1 MKKSLATIA
10 KVSLILCLLNGY
22 AFGNFREHFDLGQNY
37 MQNYQY
43 SSAITEFKS
52 ALRINYLDNSA
63 RINLVNAYLARA
75 SEYGNKDGAWGKAAD
90 DFRSALFYLTY
101 YPKNKTNIQNSAAVI
116 SQATQNLEVC
126 LNATN
131 FDRSAQNRFNTA
143 KRLRAEGN
151 FAAAAYEFNQALGS
165 KELQKNSFEQI
176 GDIMKLL
183 GNEPKAAEY
192 YKKAVSV
199 DPADLNLRL
208 TYAKILDNIGE
219 SDIALNEYSYVL
231 EKSTTENSD
240 ILYTLEKTFAKK
252 VKNTPNNGN
261 LNANMGAILQ
271 KEGRFDEALTYY
283 KQAEALDPSNINTR
297 INVGTLYQQKGDYR
311 TAIKAYESVLILY
324 PNNVNANYY
333 RAQCYDKLGDN
344 KIAQEAYKKVIALD
358 PNMGNVIK
366 EQMVQNVKK
375 TTSPQQFVEYVNTN
389 LADANP
395 SSYLYD
401 YAIELHKEGKIDNAI
416 YMYQQAIKS
425 NGSNPEMYVNLA
437 LAQAQGN
444 DFDNALSTLQTAQA
458 KFPKAKNIAD
468 TTKNISEMKT
478 NNLITKAAD
487 YYNKKDYK
495 KAISV
500 YQSITPSTV
509 ETLLGTA
516 NCYQELGDKKNAI
529 EYFKKA
535 FSLKPMDSDIA
546 YYIAVLYGEQE
557 DYNSAKIYL
566 QKAITLN
573 KNNQQ
578 AVEYLASIEE
588 SDKSNLLNDA
598 IALYDENRLDES
610 LVKFNELLSKD
621 KQNSYALYYRGMIY
635 DTKEQRNEAI
645 ADLKQAYNLN
655 KEFTICNYL
664 IASDYDALGEYK
676 DAYTYY
682 TAYANSEVQDDEYK
696 QYAKA
701 RAEELKEYAK

>member
-1 MKKSLATIA
+1 M
-10 KVSLILCLLNGY
+10 
-22 AFGNFREHFDLGQNY
+22 
-37 MQNYQY
+37 
-43 SSAITEFKS
+43 
-52 ALRINYLDNSA
+52 
-63 RINLVNAYLARA
+63 
-75 SEYGNKDGAWGKAAD
+75 
-90 DFRSALFYLTY
+90 
-101 YPKNKTNIQNSAAVI
+101 
-116 SQATQNLEVC
+116 
-126 LNATN
+126 
-131 FDRSAQNRFNTA
+131 
-143 KRLRAEGN
+143 
-151 FAAAAYEFNQALGS
+151 
-165 KELQKNSFEQI
+165 
-176 GDIMKLL
+176 
-183 GNEPKAAEY
+183 
-192 YKKAVSV
+192 
-199 DPADLNLRL
+199 
-208 TYAKILDNIGE
+208 
-219 SDIALNEYSYVL
+219 
-231 EKSTTENSD
+231 
-240 ILYTLEKTFAKK
+240 
-252 VKNTPNNGN
+252 
-261 LNANMGAILQ
+261 
-271 KEGRFDEALTYY
+271 
-283 KQAEALDPSNINTR
+283 
-297 INVGTLYQQKGDYR
+297 
-311 TAIKAYESVLILY
+311 
-324 PNNVNANYY
+324 
-333 RAQCYDKLGDN
+333 GDN

-401 YAIELHKEGKIDNAI
+401 YAIELHKDGKIDNAI